1 MVTAQLSDETRRI
14 LFAQVDELD
23 AMRAAIPKMSDAELR
38 IYYVDIEREI
48 VRRAANTTA
57 HVERPRDL
65 DLAATEPMSSDPM
78 SGAMSSTEPT
88 PSDPISSAPSTIEPT
103 PNDATSSTPT
113 SIEPTSTDRTSDDPT
128 SIAPASTDRM
138 SDNPTSTALTSI
150 EPTSTGGPVTIDPF
164 AEAKERKEREIA
176 ALERDYYAR
185 MLAAA
190 NGNYSRAARLAG
202 KDRSNFKRKL
212 EEHGLRPP
220 GTRMTTSRKIEDAA
234 KHTDTIVELLAN
246 NPQGLRTYQV
256 AKHIEQAIGNAHNL
270 LKHLKG
276 QNRIERHGKRYN
288 TLWTLAGGTPERRVE
303 TIPQAAVAV
312 VSDAMG
318 PVDGRRLRDEM
329 AALLRDADK
338 SPTKAALRRAIGR
351 LVLSGVLAS
360 GGASTNGALYRLG
373 PNAALYM
380 LGPKREESA
389 LN

>member
-1 MVTAQLSDETRRI
+1 
-14 LFAQVDELD
+14 
-23 AMRAAIPKMSDAELR
+23 
-38 IYYVDIEREI
+38 
-48 VRRAANTTA
+48 
-57 HVERPRDL
+57 
-65 DLAATEPMSSDPM
+65 MSSDPM
-78 SGAMSSTEPT
+78 SSAMSSTEPT

-103 PNDATSSTPT
+103 PNDATP
-113 SIEPTSTDRTSDDPT
+113 DD
-128 SIAPASTDRM
+128 
-138 SDNPTSTALTSI
+138 PTSTALTSI
-150 EPTSTGGPVTIDPF
+150 EPTSTSGTVTIEPF

-190 NGNYSRAARLAG
+190 NGNYSRAARLVG
-202 KDRSNFKRKL
+202 MDRSNFKRKL

-220 GTRMTTSRKIEDAA
+220 GTRMTTSTKIEDAA

-246 NPQGLRTYQV
+246 NPQGLRTYEV

-288 TLWTLAGGTPERRVE
+288 TLWTLAGGTPERRIE

-329 AALLRDADK
+329 AALLRDAEK

-351 LVLSGVLAS
+351 LVLSGVLAC
-360 GGASTNGALYRLG
+360 GGASTDGALYRLG

-380 LGPKREESA
+380 LGPKREESE